1 MVMTIDDLMKEL
13 EKIPPKLFRLGKKF
27 VDEMF
32 ETGSISLVGIVE
44 TDVVQAYKTK
54 NLLMLRRPII
64 RWIALELID
73 WASVGGIPPIGRREK
88 LKEVIT
94 TVFEPW
100 EYEHLLEDV
109 ISEIELIEDETK
121 YEIEI
126 RKEELKELEK
136 VKK

>member
-1 MVMTIDDLMKEL
+1 MTIDELMKEL

-32 ETGSISLVGIVE
+32 QIGAISLSETVE
-44 TDVVQAYKTK
+44 IDVVQAYKTK
-54 NLLMLRRPII
+54 NLLILRRPIV

-73 WASVGGIPPIGRREK
+73 WASVGGNPPIGRREK
-88 LKEVIT
+88 LKDVIT
-94 TVFEPW
+94 TVFAPY
-100 EYEHLLEDV
+100 EYEYLFEDV

-126 RKEELKELEK
+126 REAELKKLEK
-136 VKK
+136 GKK